1 MVMRFPAT
9 TRQFLPGESQA
20 AFVDESAYLRTF
32 PTTSFHRREAAL
44 VDLERA
50 HSHRRRF
57 PTIR

>member
-1 MVMRFPAT
+1 MRFPAT
-9 TRQFLPGESQA
+9 TREFLPDGKQA
-20 AFVDESAYLRTF
+20 AFADESASLRTF
-32 PTTSFHRREAAL
+32 PTTSFYRGEAAL